1 MHRLLTLLSSILILK
16 LFFFNQLGLLTHV
29 RYHYFML
36 FISLSLFCFSVF
48 SIVRSRTNIFYQTP
62 SIQNILL
69 IIFILC
75 AILYTPNII
84 DSPKFNST
92 RNLNLPSDLNLDSNL
107 SFSQWATLLS
117 NPQLSQTLTQKKIS
131 TQGLLRYHQGNPE
144 LIQYKITCCL
154 SDAQLYRIPLLYSQ
168 PLQDQKW
175 YSVEGFFVSES
186 GNLYLQPLSITQVP
200 TPINPYEYR

>member
-1 MHRLLTLLSSILILK
+1 MHHLLTLLSSILILK

-36 FISLSLFCFSVF
+36 IVSLSLFCFSVF
-48 SIVRSRTNIFYQTP
+48 IIFRSRTHIFSQTFT
-62 SIQNILL
+62 IRNILL
-69 IIFILC
+69 FILLFS
-75 AILYTPNII
+75 AIFYNPNII
-84 DSPKFNST
+84 DSPKFNSP
-92 RNLNLPSDLNLDSNL
+92 RILNLPSDVNLDSNL

-117 NPQLSQTLTQKKIS
+117 NPQLSQTLVQKKIS
-131 TQGLLRYHQGNPE
+131 VQGLLRYRQENPE

-154 SDAQLYRIPLLYSQ
+154 SDAQLYRIPILYSQ

-175 YSVEGFFVSES
+175 YAVEGYVVSES
-186 GNLYLQPLSITQVP
+186 SRVYLQPYTINPIP